1 MNASSSR
8 ERVFAY
14 VFSAAAILT
23 VLSPVLR
30 HPDEDS
36 FPLST
41 YPMFSHERPRE
52 MTMTHVVG
60 LDAEGT
66 REPLPP
72 RVSADTR
79 EVLQSMRTIEMAVH
93 SGRAI
98 DFCREVG
105 ERVKSRAD
113 LEHVR
118 EVVVETIT
126 FDSVAYFDEPAPEPE
141 RFVHARCEVLR

>member
-1 MNASSSR
+1 MTSA
-8 ERVFAY
+8 ERAFAY
-14 VFSAAAILT
+14 GFSLLAIAT

-52 MTMTHVVG
+52 MTMVHAVG

-93 SGRAI
+93 GGRAI
-98 DFCREVG
+98 ELCREIG
-105 ERVKSRAD
+105 ERVKAREELD
-113 LEHVR
+113 HVR
-118 EVVVETIT
+118 EVVIETIT
-126 FDSVAYFDEPAPEPE
+126 FDAVAYFAERPPELE